1 MGHVAC
7 NSSSELGIW
16 PFQAKL
22 ISQSQFAK
30 ETQNIVSILHSL
42 CLKAK
47 VSESLKPLLNKIAD
61 FMALKVGSQAKQYK
75 RREELLIVGEG

>member
-7 NSSSELGIW
+7 NSSSARTWDLV
-16 PFQAKL
+16 
-22 ISQSQFAK
+22 ISSKAYISNKSIQ
-30 ETQNIVSILHSL
+30 TQNIVSILHRL
-42 CLKAK
+42 CLKDK

-61 FMALKVGSQAKQYK
+61 FMALKVETQAKQYK

>member
-7 NSSSELGIW
+7 KSSSELGIW
-16 PFQAKL
+16 QFQAKL
-22 ISQSQFAK
+22 I
-30 ETQNIVSILHSL
+30 NIVSILHSL